1 VQGAFVSLNP
11 MNGAILALE
20 GGFDFEKNT
29 YNRATQSKRQPG
41 SGFKPIIY
49 TTALEEGFTVA
60 SMISDTP
67 IVITKGTPEERAWH
81 PQNYNNRFY
90 GPTPIRK
97 ALTYSRNIVAIRL
110 LQEVGIKKAIAT
122 AMRFGFQKEQLPYGL
137 SLALGSDKGKVL
149 FQATPDVACPGCSD
163 TSEPGKTALAKIA
176 HQATRV
182 ISPQINFLMNS
193 LLRDVVQ
200 KGTATDAK
208 VLKRTDLAGKTG
220 TTNDQ
225 RDAWFNGFTPSIVAT
240 AWVGFDSDKSL
251 GKDETGGKA
260 ALPMWIDFMRVA
272 LKDTPEQPF
281 TPPEGIIKKRENGI
295 TDFFIKDQKPRKPS
309 YHPSSPAPV
318 KRKSN
323 GSETHAG
330 KTVEELF

>member
-1 VQGAFVSLNP
+1 
-11 MNGAILALE
+11 
-20 GGFDFEKNT
+20 
-29 YNRATQSKRQPG
+29 
-41 SGFKPIIY
+41 
-49 TTALEEGFTVA
+49 
-60 SMISDTP
+60 
-67 IVITKGTPEERAWH
+67 
-81 PQNYNNRFY
+81 
-90 GPTPIRK
+90 
-97 ALTYSRNIVAIRL
+97 
-110 LQEVGIKKAIAT
+110 
-122 AMRFGFQKEQLPYGL
+122 
-137 SLALGSDKGKVL
+137 
-149 FQATPDVACPGCSD
+149 
-163 TSEPGKTALAKIA
+163 
-176 HQATRV
+176 
-182 ISPQINFLMNS
+182 MNS